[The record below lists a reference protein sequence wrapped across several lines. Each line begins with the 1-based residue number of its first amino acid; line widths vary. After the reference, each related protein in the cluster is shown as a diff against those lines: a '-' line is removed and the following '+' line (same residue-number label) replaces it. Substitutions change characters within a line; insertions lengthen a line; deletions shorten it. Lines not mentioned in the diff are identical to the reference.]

1 MKRISFFSW
10 SLMLVVLVSGLVFTG
25 CSEDD
30 EEKFDY
36 PMETLYGTWE
46 GTGIYMESNNKWIDP
61 SNWMYSEFQFSIT
74 FYEGG
79 KYYGKGYFGT
89 GSGTYKAKG
98 NTITTY
104 VDGEVYLRYDIK
116 SLTANNAELIMYYN
130 DSEDYIRLRVTK
142 KSSTSSELP
151 TDKPK
156 EEVEL
161 KLDYTFSE
169 SGDMTRATG
178 SEVYST
184 FYEKYI
190 KTKVLTPKSYTLEFI
205 PKGESNSVIKINGNW
220 NDKDCVRLPEGEYT
234 VIGTSYPLEE
244 YAKIGIKEL
253 PSDTVYISFNETV
266 NIVNDMTTLT
276 LNAKYD
282 SFLLLFDSENTSK
295 IELNETSKQLSC
307 DESCYWLF
315 AKETSWSNCD
325 NGFSFT
331 HYLGAKIIRNNGV
344 EVDVE
349 FGKLSLTKGKYY
361 YFNDM
366 TNSFDIPMMESGN

>member
-1 MKRISFFSW
+1 MKKNLFCW
-10 SLMLVVLVSGLVFTG
+10 SLMLLMLASSMVFTG

-36 PMETLYGTWE
+36 PMKTLYGTWE
-46 GTGIYMESNNKWIDP
+46 GTGIYMESYNKWIDP

-161 KLDYTFSE
+161 KLDYTFAE
-169 SGDMTRATG
+169 SGDMTRTTG
-178 SEVYST
+178 SEEIYT
-184 FYEKYI
+184 EFYDKYI
-190 KTKVLTPKSYTLEFI
+190 KTKVLTPRNYTLTFTRVGITGSIIE
-205 PKGESNSVIKINGNW
+205 IKSAW
-220 NDKDCVRLPEGEYT
+220 NNNDCVRLPEGEYY
-234 VIGTSYPLEE
+234 VNGTSYPIENYTE
-244 YAKIGIKEL
+244 IGGINDL
-253 PSDTVYISFNETV
+253 PSDTVYLEFNETV
-266 NIVNDMTTLT
+266 KITKDMSTLV
-276 LNAKYD
+276 LNAKYN
-282 SFLLLFDSENTSK
+282 SFLMLFDTENTSK
-295 IELNETSKQLSC
+295 IELVISNNVVKELSKDSN
-307 DESCYWLF
+307 CYWLF
-315 AKETSWSNCD
+315 ARTKST
-325 NGFSFT
+325 
-331 HYLGAKIIRNNGV
+331 YKNGV
-344 EVDVE
+344 TSYFTSRITRNDNNAVDVV
-349 FGKLSLTKGKYY
+349 FGRLPMQFGKYY

>member
-161 KLDYTFSE
+161 RLDYTFSE
-169 SGDMTRATG
+169 SGDMTRASG

-190 KTKVLTPKSYTLEFI
+190 KTKVLTPRNYTLTF
-205 PKGESNSVIKINGNW
+205 
-220 NDKDCVRLPEGEYT
+220 NDKVTGSNVATFKGSWESKDGARLPEGEYIVT
-234 VIGTSYPLEE
+234 GTSSPIFKDIV
-244 YAKIGIKEL
+244 YA
-253 PSDTVYISFNETV
+253 SDSVYISFQDTV
-266 NIVNDMTTLT
+266 RITKDMTTLVLKANYNT
-276 LNAKYD
+276 YLLMFDAKDVRDIFYSYGNGGKIPLVKTNED
-282 SFLLLFDSENTSK
+282 IYYLF
-295 IELNETSKQLSC
+295 IESLVYTNYANYINLYRNSGAVNRIML
-307 DESCYWLF
+307 ESIP
-315 AKETSWSNCD
+315 
-325 NGFSFT
+325 FS
-331 HYLGAKIIRNNGV
+331 
-344 EVDVE
+344 
-349 FGKLSLTKGKYY
+349 KGKYY